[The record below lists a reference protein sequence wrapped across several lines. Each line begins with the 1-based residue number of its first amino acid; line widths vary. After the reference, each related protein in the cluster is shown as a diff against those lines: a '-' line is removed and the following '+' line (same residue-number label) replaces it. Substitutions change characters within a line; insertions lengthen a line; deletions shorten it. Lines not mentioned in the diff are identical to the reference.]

1 MERQEQRERTP
12 AGSVMTRGQIGGT
25 GTDSEGEEDDE
36 FSTPQ
41 TPVLPAQTRAQ
52 RRDAGGTPSPFSRE
66 EDFQAVL
73 QQPRVEDVR
82 RALSQYR
89 LTRSQIDTFIALEQ
103 ARNPRPRPA
112 VINFLRTAYSS
123 ATPEAVERQQAP
135 ERDLSA
141 PANIDT
147 SFEAAAGPIETIA
160 PELGDERIALTQRLL
175 EQGGQQPRPVSGSA
189 VAAER
194 LDSASQGG
202 DASAAA
208 ELEAARAQAQLRADW
223 NAARETPWYYPRPEL
238 SDSQLAEQQRLEDL
252 ERDEDVERQREDA
265 ERQREDAERGL
276 DAFGPGPWTP
286 AQPRFS
292 SDSPFNAQAI
302 VEEADETAA
311 ERLDELVE
319 NQVSAENAFDFLGYA
334 SEESGRTIDRD
345 ASEADARDEALLR
358 DTEELGDRWYESVDI
373 PDFTE
378 RLDALGGAAEQA
390 REDGDVILHRQSR
403 VEFTRLLEEGGQNA
417 LAAVGL
423 RAEPEPAPAPEP
435 EPEPELDFQS
445 KWDARFPPD
454 EPPGGRPPAVPP
466 RGGPPPA
473 GPPPAGPPPGLPPA
487 VAMAAQ
493 LPVAS
498 VSRQLGRLPR
508 GEPYDSWRRRITSSD
523 TLRDLVGSGLLTMDD
538 LAAHE
543 HAPGFNGT
551 LTDGT
556 VVAGRGGPRG
566 GVKYLDEME
575 NQAQGMP
582 EPEVSQ
588 RQYNARRFRTVD
600 VQDLFEDSR
609 RAPVPRL
616 APGYTVYRRPR
627 MAEEGVPE
635 NAEAV

>member
-1 MERQEQRERTP
+1 
-12 AGSVMTRGQIGGT
+12 MTRGQIGGT

-189 VAAER
+189 AAAER

-403 VEFTRLLEEGGQNA
+403 VEFTRLLEEGVQNA

-551 LTDGT
+551 LKGGT

-635 NAEAV
+635 NAELV